1 MSILKRLRQYL
12 DSQKIPYEILS
23 HKETHTA
30 PELAQTLHVPGKDLA
45 KIVMLKVDGRDVM
58 SVLPANW
65 KADVK
70 RLKDVFG
77 TNHVRLATEQEFKDL
92 FPDCE
97 LGAIP
102 PFGNLYGLGVYV
114 DQSLT
119 KDDDIIFPAG
129 NSREAVK
136 LRYRDFA
143 DLVQPLVAD
152 FHESPLRHKAAS

>member
-1 MSILKRLRQYL
+1 MSILKRLQQYL
-12 DSQKIPYEILS
+12 DSQKVPYEVLS

-45 KIVMLKVDGRDVM
+45 KVVMLKVENRYVM

-70 RLKDVFG
+70 RLKDIFG

-97 LGAIP
+97 VGMMP
-102 PFGNLYGLGVYV
+102 PFGNLYGLDVYV

-119 KDDDIIFPAG
+119 AEDHIIFPAG

-143 DLVQPLVAD
+143 SLAQPSVAE